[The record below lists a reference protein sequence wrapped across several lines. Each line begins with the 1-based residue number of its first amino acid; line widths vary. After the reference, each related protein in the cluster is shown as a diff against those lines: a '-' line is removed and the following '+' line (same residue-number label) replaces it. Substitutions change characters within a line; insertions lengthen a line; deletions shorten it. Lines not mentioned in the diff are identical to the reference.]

1 VSEESG
7 NTDIWSMN
15 ADGTDRRQL
24 TTDPHWDCCAEVS
37 PDGRYIAFISTRS
50 GAENIWRMDIDGR
63 NQNQLTRK
71 YIARDPVFSADSKWV
86 YFVGGQTGKA
96 TIWKIPVDGG
106 QAIQVL
112 GNVSFRPL
120 ISPDGELMLYGTPD
134 GLKIARVRDG
144 ATIKTLK
151 DGRIEC
157 RWSPDGRALTF
168 IRNRDNVWNLWGEP
182 LGGGKLR
189 QLTNFTNPGVSK
201 YAFSPDGKQLAITRT
216 MFTSDVILIS
226 ESR

>member
-1 VSEESG
+1 
-7 NTDIWSMN
+7 
-15 ADGTDRRQL
+15 
-24 TTDPHWDCCAEVS
+24 
-37 PDGRYIAFISTRS
+37 
-50 GAENIWRMDIDGR
+50 MDIDGR

-168 IRNRDNVWNLWGEP
+168 IRNRDNVWNLWEEP